1 MARRYTSVMR
11 ALQFWK
17 AVTMDRS
24 DFLERAL
31 DVLERFDFCVIG
43 GVAVN
48 AYSAPVVTED
58 LDVAIAIRDLPRVE
72 EALAEQF
79 DVRRFRHS
87 LNVSSPDSRLR
98 LQIQTDPRYEA
109 FVSRARV
116 REVMDLQLPV
126 AAPEDVLQG
135 EIWAFNDE
143 GRSRSNRLKD
153 LTDISRL
160 IEADADLRQHVPTE
174 ILARLY
180 Q

>member
-1 MARRYTSVMR
+1 MR

-24 DFLERAL
+24 DFLERILA
-31 DVLERFDFCVIG
+31 VLQSFDFSVID

-48 AYSAPVVTED
+48 AYCEPVVTCE

-72 EALAEQF
+72 KVLREQF
-79 DVRRFRHS
+79 EVHRFAHS
-87 LNVSSPDSRLR
+87 LNVSTPDSDLR

-116 REVMDLQLPV
+116 RDVLGLQLPV

-135 EIWAFNDE
+135 KIWAVQDE
-143 GRSRSNRLKD
+143 GRRPSKRQKD
-153 LTDISRL
+153 LADILRL
-160 IEADADLRQHVPTE
+160 IESDSDLRKRVPE
-174 ILARLY
+174 DVLARLF